1 MTYLPFDL
9 HPEYPPEGIPRE
21 QLHSRYGEPFH
32 DRLKRSF
39 EAHGLAY
46 APPPDV
52 VPRTLDAL
60 RLTELARDRGLHRQ
74 FHDRLMEAYW
84 SEGANIGDQDVLRAL
99 ARDVGLPDDEV
110 ERVLVG
116 DDYAQR
122 VAVSTQ
128 QAVSLGANG
137 IPAFV
142 LNGKL
147 LILGA
152 QPREVFEQ
160 ALAQLEQT

>member
-1 MTYLPFDL
+1 MD
-9 HPEYPPEGIPRE
+9 
-21 QLHSRYGEPFH
+21 
-32 DRLKRSF
+32 
-39 EAHGLAY
+39 
-46 APPPDV
+46 
-52 VPRTLDAL
+52 
-60 RLTELARDRGLHRQ
+60 
-74 FHDRLMEAYW
+74 AYW
-84 SEGANIGDQDVLRAL
+84 AEGANIGDHDVLRTL
-99 ARDVGLPDDEV
+99 ARDVGLADDDV
-110 ERVLVG
+110 ERVLAG

-137 IPAFV
+137 VPAFV

-160 ALAQLEQT
+160 ALTRLQS

>member
-1 MTYLPFDL
+1 MD
-9 HPEYPPEGIPRE
+9 
-21 QLHSRYGEPFH
+21 
-32 DRLKRSF
+32 
-39 EAHGLAY
+39 
-46 APPPDV
+46 
-52 VPRTLDAL
+52 
-60 RLTELARDRGLHRQ
+60 
-74 FHDRLMEAYW
+74 AYW
-84 SEGANIGDQDVLRAL
+84 AESANIGDQDVLRAL

-160 ALAQLEQT
+160 ALAQLGVSSPRP

>member
-1 MTYLPFDL
+1 MD
-9 HPEYPPEGIPRE
+9 
-21 QLHSRYGEPFH
+21 
-32 DRLKRSF
+32 
-39 EAHGLAY
+39 
-46 APPPDV
+46 
-52 VPRTLDAL
+52 
-60 RLTELARDRGLHRQ
+60 
-74 FHDRLMEAYW
+74 AYW
-84 SEGANIGDQDVLRAL
+84 SEGAHIGDQDVLRAL
-99 ARDVGLPDDEV
+99 AHDVALPDDEV

-160 ALAQLEQT
+160 ALAQLAVSSPGP